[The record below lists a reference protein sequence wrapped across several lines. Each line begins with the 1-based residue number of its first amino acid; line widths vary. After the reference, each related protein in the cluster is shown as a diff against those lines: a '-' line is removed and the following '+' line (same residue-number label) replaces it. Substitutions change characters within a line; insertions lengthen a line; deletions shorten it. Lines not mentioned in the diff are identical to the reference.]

1 MSIARTL
8 RSVLL
13 FAALIALHFS
23 VRPLLASRAAI
34 DFLVI
39 ALLLAAVRV
48 RPGAAAVIGFLLG
61 VLVDSLRPGAGAF
74 GAAALALTLVGYA
87 ASWLK
92 PVFFVDN
99 LPLNAFF
106 FFAGKWGFD
115 LVYITAGQRL
125 RGSELVMQLLLWS
138 PLAAALTAL
147 VGVLLLLLVRPW
159 TEARAS

>member
-1 MSIARTL
+1 MSVGRTL
-8 RSVLL
+8 RTLIL
-13 FAALIALHFS
+13 FAALIALHFT

-34 DFLVI
+34 DFLAI

-48 RPGAAAVIGFLLG
+48 RPGVAAVIGFLMGL
-61 VLVDSLRPGAGAF
+61 LIDSLRPGTF
-74 GAAALALTLVGYA
+74 GAAALAMTLLGYA

-92 PVFFVDN
+92 PVFFADN

-106 FFAGKWGFD
+106 FFVGKWLFD
-115 LVYITAGQRL
+115 VVYLTAGQRL

-147 VGVLLLLLVRPW
+147 VGVVLLILARPW
-159 TEARAS
+159 TEARTT

>member
-1 MSIARTL
+1 MSFARTL
-8 RSVLL
+8 RTIVL
-13 FAALIALHFS
+13 FAALIALHYS
-23 VRPLLASRAAI
+23 VRPLFATRASV

-48 RPGAAAVIGFLLG
+48 RPGAAALVGFALG
-61 VLVDSLRPGAGAF
+61 LLVDSLKPGTF
-74 GAAALALTLVGYA
+74 GAASLAMTMIGYT

-92 PVFFVDN
+92 PVFFADN

-106 FFAGKWGFD
+106 FFVGKWIFD
-115 LVYITAGQRL
+115 IVYLTVGERL

-147 VGVLLLLLVRPW
+147 VGVLLLVVARPW
-159 TEARAS
+159 TEARSA